1 MASIKFVCGFVSTG
15 KFLAISHLFKELI
28 MSAAPRVVLSSTDYD
43 KLEALMDAIPGASS
57 PHKTALLNE
66 IARADIVE
74 PHEIPPFIVTM
85 NSTVE
90 FSMEGVAHDFRL
102 TLVYPSE
109 VQNTPDCISILAPVG
124 SALLGLAVGDAIEW
138 PRPGGGLIK
147 VRIKN
152 VLNQPERSASS
163 NA

>member
-1 MASIKFVCGFVSTG
+1 MN
-15 KFLAISHLFKELI
+15 
-28 MSAAPRVVLSSTDYD
+28 AAPRVVLSSTDYD
-43 KLEALMDAIPGASS
+43 KLEALLDAIPGASS

-74 PHEIPPFIVTM
+74 PHEIPPSIVTM

-109 VQNTPDCISILAPVG
+109 VQDTPDCISILAPVG

-152 VLNQPERSASS
+152 VVNQPERSANM

>member
-1 MASIKFVCGFVSTG
+1 
-15 KFLAISHLFKELI
+15 
-28 MSAAPRVVLSSTDYD
+28 
-43 KLEALMDAIPGASS
+43 
-57 PHKTALLNE
+57 
-66 IARADIVE
+66 
-74 PHEIPPFIVTM
+74 M

-138 PRPGGGLIK
+138 PRPGGGIIK

-152 VLNQPERSASS
+152 VLNQPERSANM

>member
-1 MASIKFVCGFVSTG
+1 MN
-15 KFLAISHLFKELI
+15 
-28 MSAAPRVVLSSTDYD
+28 AAPRVVLSSTDYD
-43 KLEALMDAIPGASS
+43 KLEALLDAIPGTSS

-74 PHEIPPFIVTM
+74 PHEIPPSIVTM

-152 VLNQPERSASS
+152 VLNQPERSAST
-163 NA
+163 NT

>member
-1 MASIKFVCGFVSTG
+1 MN
-15 KFLAISHLFKELI
+15 
-28 MSAAPRVVLSSTDYD
+28 AAPRVVLSSTDYD
-43 KLEALMDAIPGASS
+43 KLEALLDAIPGASS

-74 PHEIPPFIVTM
+74 PHEIPPSIVTM

-109 VQNTPDCISILAPVG
+109 VQDTPDCISILAPVG

-152 VLNQPERSASS
+152 VVNQPERSANI